1 MNAVDIF
8 YILHGTVTIRT
19 SFPFPYQGQ
28 EMAPKSFFRWK
39 EIVGSVNFCLPL
51 PEVEKEKEIKD
62 KERIVGINGALL
74 MIIIYIV
81 KAAAG
86 TVMMHLMLPLPF
98 IWGAREMSSATVNYK
113 LYLYIASNECKFKLS
128 TSALG
133 VLSPKEKK
141 KKLGIW

>member
-1 MNAVDIF
+1 M
-8 YILHGTVTIRT
+8 
-19 SFPFPYQGQ
+19 
-28 EMAPKSFFRWK
+28 
-39 EIVGSVNFCLPL
+39 

-98 IWGAREMSSATVNYK
+98 I
-113 LYLYIASNECKFKLS
+113 
-128 TSALG
+128 
-133 VLSPKEKK
+133 
-141 KKLGIW
+141 